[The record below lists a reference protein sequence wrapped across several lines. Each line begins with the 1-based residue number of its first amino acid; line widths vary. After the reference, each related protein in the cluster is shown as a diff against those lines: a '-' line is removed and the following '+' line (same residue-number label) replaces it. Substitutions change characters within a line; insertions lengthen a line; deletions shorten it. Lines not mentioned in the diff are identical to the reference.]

1 MAPRADALLAE
12 RGLFE
17 SRAKAREAI
26 EAGLVRADGR
36 LVKKPSEDIASDAQ
50 LSAAAPYPWV
60 SRGGVKLAHAL
71 ETFNV
76 NPSGRYCLDVGA
88 STGGFT
94 DVLLTRGARHVVALD
109 VGHGQLHPRIRGDA
123 RVTALERLDAR
134 ALEPTHLA
142 EPPSLI
148 VCDASFISLALILP
162 NVLALAARPP
172 IAPLETSAA
181 PAATLIALIKPQ
193 FEAGRAAAKKGVVR
207 DVLVHKEVCAR
218 IAHEVEGLGWRLK
231 GLCPSPI
238 EGGDGNREF
247 LLCGQKS

>member
-1 MAPRADALLAE
+1 MAPRADTLLAE

-36 LVKKPSEDIASDAQ
+36 LVKKPSEDIAPEAE
-50 LSAAAPYPWV
+50 LIAAAPYPWV

-71 ETFNV
+71 ETFGV
-76 NPSGRYCLDVGA
+76 DPSGRYCLDVGA

-94 DVLLTRGARHVVALD
+94 DVLLTRGARHVVAVD
-109 VGHGQLHPRIRGDA
+109 VGHGQLHPRIRNDA

-134 ALEPTHLA
+134 ALERTHLA

-162 NVLALAARPP
+162 NVLLAARRAGSD
-172 IAPLETSAA
+172 IDRADQAA
-181 PAATLIALIKPQ
+181 VRGGARGGEK
-193 FEAGRAAAKKGVVR
+193 GRR
-207 DVLVHKEVCAR
+207 AR
-218 IAHEVEGLGWRLK
+218 RFGA
-231 GLCPSPI
+231 
-238 EGGDGNREF
+238 
-247 LLCGQKS
+247 

>member
-1 MAPRADALLAE
+1 MAPRADTLLAE

-36 LVKKPSEDIASDAQ
+36 LVKKPSEDIAPEAE
-50 LSAAAPYPWV
+50 LIAAAPYPWV

-71 ETFNV
+71 ETFGV
-76 NPSGRYCLDVGA
+76 DPSGRYCLDVGA

-94 DVLLTRGARHVVALD
+94 DVLLTRGARHVVAVD
-109 VGHGQLHPRIRGDA
+109 VGHGQLHPRIRNDA

-134 ALEPTHLA
+134 ALERAHLA

-162 NVLALAARPP
+162 NVLCARRAAD
-172 IAPLETSAA
+172 
-181 PAATLIALIKPQ
+181 ATLIALIKPQ
-193 FEAGRAAAKKGVVR
+193 FEAGRAAVKKGVVR

-218 IAHEVEGLGWRLK
+218 VAQQVEGLGWRLK